1 VTDTKTQTTE
11 PMIRFN
17 GTGYGIKAAT
27 VVQALI
33 ILAPI
38 IGGGYVT
45 LQRLDVLEKRLSVVP
60 ADVQTDVLSL
70 KKSIS
75 EDFNDLREKV
85 EIARRERTH
94 DIKDLERRA
103 SAADADRAKITQQ
116 VTGLERL
123 MEDLRDLLRGR
134 SKSGEK

>member
-1 VTDTKTQTTE
+1 
-11 PMIRFN
+11 MIKFN

-27 VVQALI
+27 VVQTLV